1 MARPPDE
8 RIRRASTSKASKPS
22 ASRRAAAKPREV
34 IELATTDDEVHH
46 GDDDEDEDMEEV
58 ELPSGD
64 RSIEF
69 SANGDGDDEEM
80 EMEEVNIQHPSRGD
94 AQPAIPDYSAIHQ
107 SEDDATASAGDQSDT
122 QAAPALVF
130 HDGKGGQGPL
140 SLTFNEDR
148 QSKSADAAKKKRT
161 NILTPRDRAARL
173 DGHKLHVLA
182 LLAHAKLRNRWLNDE
197 DLRDHLYNM
206 SPQALRQKLRSIH
219 PKKVP
224 EQRERVRLFES
235 FMGELVRW
243 WAARFYLNPDQAAA
257 GAIRQPD
264 PDLVSGAFPPPG
276 KRVDGWKMESI
287 GQRERRHQK
296 EEKERKKASRDA
308 RQKLQSRQSNQSAPS
323 MGNKGKARRQD
334 TDDEDIPSS
343 ARPLP
348 TADQTRRLLLSR
360 KRKAIDEIALF
371 PPGSDPSPRPAL
383 LRLLPAPE
391 PMHSSADMLAA
402 AEAKAGSRETSAQL
416 FCALCRALGI
426 PARLVISPQVAPW
439 SVGAGKVGQ
448 TVGAVEADIK
458 GSAAAARGQG
468 KAATKK
474 GKKRAPPAAVAPQS
488 RFARRGTDDGTS
500 DDFDFEDGL
509 QEAQARATNGASESK
524 SAPSSTRSRP
534 AASKR
539 AQNGASGSSS
549 RPLSVASTGTAS
561 ADEDQRSAVSTPSK
575 TAPKITPGSGRK
587 RAVVSTEAVVIEDDE
602 EDITAANGKG
612 GAKGKGKR
620 AAKPKKDEDYRDEK
634 WKNLSAPLSIDF
646 TPKLRVSKPQPAKET
661 ALESSKFDDVSPID
675 LASPPTMWVEV
686 FSKPF
691 QRWLTV
697 DPIRARLTPTGNR
710 QMEPLPQDRTNKL
723 VYVVAF
729 EEDGYARDV
738 TARYTKTLHSRVS
751 RMRPPPTKS
760 GGDWWEGV
768 VRAMHRHQRLER
780 DAVEDAELEEAASK
794 EPMPNSV
801 GGFKDHPVFTLE
813 RHLRRD
819 EVLHPQVQV
828 GTFQGIPVF
837 HRKNVVTLRSAR
849 QWYSEGRKVSEGE
862 IAMKWVKSRGYTL
875 ANKRAEE
882 QARAEGGE
890 EPTEGLYARHQTEL
904 YRAPPVVDGIVPKNH
919 FGNIDLFVPSMLP
932 EGAAHIPHNGS
943 AKIAKKLN
951 INYAEA
957 IVGFEFRKHRS
968 MPRMKGIVVPEE
980 AEEMVL
986 DAYWEN
992 EQLAAQREVG
1002 KQTERALRHWR
1013 KLLNALRIAK
1023 RIEEQYGAGGEVD
1036 PDEIGGA
1043 ESGAKPSRGGGG
1055 GGGFIADDEE
1065 DEERPT
1071 QEQSVSRLKRLE
1083 EPPAKPTQQ
1092 EPRPPSP
1099 PVERSKMAAKL
1110 DKYGS
1115 GSRAHPAA
1123 TDAAPSRLRVQD
1135 TPQPEEEP
1143 DEHQS
1148 GDQAGVR
1155 SRDFAQE
1162 EAEEVDQTPVDGS
1175 ELVDVGGGQILS
1187 LDELTRLEQAESM
1200 PSGKRER
1207 KSTSAGNGVAET
1219 TSPAKRRRVVI
1230 KPFAQTRTHAP
1241 AAESVA
1247 PSPQPSK
1254 RPRRAAASRGRPG
1267 RSLARE
1273 ESTSEEDEA
1282 DVEEVTAAGRGA
1294 PPRRRSARTAAV
1306 GRTRGSL
1313 KEPDDEEE
1321 EEEDDE

>member
-1 MARPPDE
+1 
-8 RIRRASTSKASKPS
+8 
-22 ASRRAAAKPREV
+22 
-34 IELATTDDEVHH
+34 LATTDDEVHN
-46 GDDDEDEDMEEV
+46 GDDDDDEEEMEEV
-58 ELPSGD
+58 ELPSGS
-64 RSIEF
+64 RSVDG
-69 SANGDGDDEEM
+69 SANGGGDDEEM
-80 EMEEVNIQHPSRGD
+80 EMEEVSIEHPTRGD

-107 SEDDATASAGDQSDT
+107 SEDDATVSAGDQSET
-122 QAAPALVF
+122 QAAPTLIF

-161 NILTPRDRAARL
+161 NILTPRDRAVRL

-276 KRVDGWKMESI
+276 MRVDGWKMESI
-287 GQRERRHQK
+287 GQRERRHLK
-296 EEKERKKASRDA
+296 EEKETKRASREAKQMLQSKAS
-308 RQKLQSRQSNQSAPS
+308 SRVASSS
-323 MGNKGKARRQD
+323 SNKGKTRRQD
-334 TDDEDIPSS
+334 TDDEGMPSP
-343 ARPLP
+343 ARLLP

-391 PMHSSADMLAA
+391 PMRSPADMLAA

-468 KAATKK
+468 KAVAKK
-474 GKKRAPPAAVAPQS
+474 GKKRAPPAPVTPQS
-488 RFARRGTDDGTS
+488 RFGRRGTDDGTS
-500 DDFDFEDGL
+500 EDFDFEDGL
-509 QEAQARATNGASESK
+509 QEAQARATNGASGAKPTSASK
-524 SAPSSTRSRP
+524 PSRP
-534 AASKR
+534 VTTKR

-549 RPLSVASTGTAS
+549 RPVSVASTGTAS
-561 ADEDQRSAVSTPSK
+561 ADEDQCSAVSTASK
-575 TAPKITPGSGRK
+575 AAPKRTPGSGK
-587 RAVVSTEAVVIEDDE
+587 KQAAAPSEAVVIEDDE
-602 EDITAANGKG
+602 EDLTAANGKG
-612 GAKGKGKR
+612 GVKGKGKR

-634 WKNLSAPLSIDF
+634 WKNLSAPLPVDF

-710 QMEPLPQDRTNKL
+710 QMEPLPQDRSNKL

-751 RMRPPPTKS
+751 RMRPPPSKS

-819 EVLHPQVQV
+819 EVLHPQVQI

-862 IAMKWVKSRGYTL
+862 IALKWVKSRGYTL

-951 INYAEA
+951 VNYAEA
-957 IVGFEFRKHRS
+957 IIGFEFRKHRS

-992 EQLAAQREVG
+992 EQLAAQREMG

-1036 PDEIGGA
+1036 PDEVGGPT
-1043 ESGAKPSRGGGG
+1043 SGGKPSRGGG
-1055 GGGFIADDEE
+1055 GGGFIADD
-1065 DEERPT
+1065 DEEEERSAE
-1071 QEQSVSRLKRLE
+1071 EQPVSRLKQLE
-1083 EPPAKPTQQ
+1083 EPPAKAA
-1092 EPRPPSP
+1092 EEDPRPPSP

-1123 TDAAPSRLRVQD
+1123 AEAAPSRLRNQD
-1135 TPQPEEEP
+1135 TPQPE
-1143 DEHQS
+1143 D
-1148 GDQAGVR
+1148 GDDAQEGQDDGGLH

-1162 EAEEVDQTPVDGS
+1162 EQEEVDQTPVDGS

-1187 LDELTRLEQAESM
+1187 LDELARLEQADGHSN
-1200 PSGKRER
+1200 GKRER
-1207 KSTSAGNGVAET
+1207 KDDSALLAAAET
-1219 TSPAKRRRVVI
+1219 PSPAKRRRVVV
-1230 KPFAQTRTHAP
+1230 KPFAQTRTRAAP
-1241 AAESVA
+1241 AAPAAST
-1247 PSPQPSK
+1247 PPPSK
-1254 RPRRAAASRGRPG
+1254 RPRRAAASRGRPA
-1267 RSLARE
+1267 RAIARE
-1273 ESTSEEDEA
+1273 GSTSEEDEA

-1294 PPRRRSARTAAV
+1294 PPRRRSTRTAAV

-1313 KEPDDEEE
+1313 KEPDDEDEDD
-1321 EEEDDE
+1321 EEDDE